1 MFNHRHVTH
10 WVGLIVLLTLL
21 VFTPNKP
28 ASFAS
33 EPISIVDALGRTVTF
48 EQLPERIVIAGKAV
62 FMITDALYLFP
73 EARQRVVAMPGSA
86 VQFSSSFL
94 SLIDP
99 AFSTDKTF
107 LEGQVGPEQIA
118 PTQPD
123 VVLMKS
129 YMKGSLGDPL
139 EQLGIPVVYVELEVP
154 ERYAS
159 DLNILGQLVG
169 NPGRAQEINAFVQE
183 HMDRVQAGLQ
193 GLDEANKPKVLVL
206 YYTTPG
212 GTTAFSVA
220 PASWMQTKLVELAG
234 GVPLWTDAAQGSG
247 WTVVNFE
254 QVAAWNP
261 DQVFILHYSG
271 DSQAVVDSLK
281 SDPAWSALKAVQEGK
296 IYGFPAD
303 YYSWDQ
309 PDPRWI
315 LGLTWL
321 AGKLHPDRFADVDM
335 MQEVDTF
342 FEQMYGLSADVVQT
356 QIIPLLKGSL
366 P

>member
-1 MFNHRHVTH
+1 MINHRHATH

-21 VFTPNKP
+21 AFTLNKP
-28 ASFAS
+28 VSLAS
-33 EPISIVDALGRTVTF
+33 EPISVVDALGRTVTF

-86 VQFSSSFL
+86 VQFDTSFL
-94 SLIDP
+94 ALIDP

-123 VVLMKS
+123 VVLLKS

-169 NPGRAQEINAFVQE
+169 NPARAQEINAFLQTR
-183 HMDRVQAGLQ
+183 MDRVHAGLQ

-234 GVPLWTDAAQGSG
+234 GVPAWTDAAQGSG

-254 QVAAWNP
+254 QIALWNP
-261 DQVFILHYSG
+261 DQVLILHYNG
-271 DSQAVVDSLK
+271 DSQTVVDSLK
-281 SDPAWSALKAVQEGK
+281 SDPSWAALRVVQEGN
-296 IYGFPAD
+296 IYGFPSD

-315 LGLTWL
+315 LGLSWL
-321 AGKLHPDRFADVDM
+321 ACKLHPDRFPDVDM
-335 MQEVDTF
+335 MQEVNLF
-342 FEQMYGLSADVVQT
+342 FEQMYGLSADAIQT
-356 QIIPLLKGSL
+356 QIVPLLKGSL